1 MKKVVQ
7 TNIGGR
13 HFFMDE
19 DAYQVMNEYLDS
31 LKAHFE
37 KEKEVA
43 NEIIGDIEQRMAEL
57 LESRITDGKKV
68 ISPGTPGTAWI
79 SYPWLYF
86 CAVLGRNNLFCCH
99 HQQTPDPVLFKE

>member
-68 ISPGTPGTAWI
+68 ISLEDVQESIRKKKQRMKRSHHTAGKKTGACTVI
-79 SYPWLYF
+79 RITHILQ
-86 CAVLGRNNLFCCH
+86 V
-99 HQQTPDPVLFKE
+99 

>member
-43 NEIIGDIEQRMAEL
+43 NEIIGDIENYR
-57 LESRITDGKKV
+57 
-68 ISPGTPGTAWI
+68 
-79 SYPWLYF
+79 
-86 CAVLGRNNLFCCH
+86 
-99 HQQTPDPVLFKE
+99 